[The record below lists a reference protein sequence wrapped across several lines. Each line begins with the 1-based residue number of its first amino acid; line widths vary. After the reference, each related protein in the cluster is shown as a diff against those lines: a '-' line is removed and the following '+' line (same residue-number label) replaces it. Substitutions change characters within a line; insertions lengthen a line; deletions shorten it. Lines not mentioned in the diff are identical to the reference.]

1 MVVGKDQL
9 SRNRE
14 SPSSQIAQESVRI
27 TETAES
33 KEGTGTNFTD
43 REQSDVPA
51 ETAESKQARRSRKNG
66 ILMELPDG
74 FESSRR
80 SSGACKN
87 NQLRATHGRYWFPES
102 TGGQEGL
109 ARTRPRRVP
118 SQNVPVPGELEV
130 LKTVLQKKNSDLPLR

>member
-87 NQLRATHGRYWFPES
+87 NQIRATHGRYWFPES

-109 ARTRPRRVP
+109 TRNQPGP
-118 SQNVPVPGELEV
+118 GHEPNVPVPRDREV
-130 LKTVLQKKNSDLPLR
+130 FK